1 MLLSSDVFYISLN
14 YDIFGPIKEN
24 IIVSSFFD
32 MRKELNPFSS
42 IKLLSLSNQKID
54 LSFYP

>member
-24 IIVSSFFD
+24 ITVSSFFD
-32 MRKELNPFSS
+32 MRKELNPFSA

-54 LSFYP
+54 LSYYP